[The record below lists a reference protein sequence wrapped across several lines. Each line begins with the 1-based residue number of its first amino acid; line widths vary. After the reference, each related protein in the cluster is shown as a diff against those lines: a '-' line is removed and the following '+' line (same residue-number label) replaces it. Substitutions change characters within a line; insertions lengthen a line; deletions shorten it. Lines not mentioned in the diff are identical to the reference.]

1 MTYFSDEE
9 RFPNIEYLRKT
20 LNSWEI
26 AYKEVD
32 LKIIL
37 WILGFCYLLIP
48 LSFIEKPKTIFDYHF
63 LDSNSITVRNAK
75 NYFLNKIRNLYKE
88 IHHNV
93 FREELINSI
102 LSIDPNFYEFQSQNE
117 FILYL
122 SAKNYFTILEY
133 TTKFES
139 NPNFFLK
146 EEILKRKK
154 LAIETLK
161 KKIQTFLDEQTI
173 STLEVKYSQNRRAT
187 DDPRWKKFESSPKIE
202 WDTVIKTFGNN
213 MVIRIL
219 LRRQDYSLLK
229 KMIQENMINLLEE
242 DLRYILQCMDK
253 ILEHKDLKKEKENE
267 FEDLK
272 IYIQD
277 KINNK
282 K

>member
-202 WDTVIKTFGNN
+202 
-213 MVIRIL
+213 
-219 LRRQDYSLLK
+219 
-229 KMIQENMINLLEE
+229 
-242 DLRYILQCMDK
+242 
-253 ILEHKDLKKEKENE
+253 
-267 FEDLK
+267 
-272 IYIQD
+272 
-277 KINNK
+277 
-282 K
+282 